1 MHVQR
6 LILRNIRS
14 IREFDLHLRPGEF
27 PGWHV
32 ILGDNGAGKST
43 VVRALALA
51 LMDEANAHA
60 TREDWSR
67 WITDG
72 EKSGLIDVR
81 LRHHDEDE
89 WTGQDG
95 QGDRVIHAEAKIHT
109 NSGGDQPNGG
119 HASIKFSSHR
129 YAKRTVWGKGVGWFS
144 ASFGPF
150 RRFSGADTKMDQL
163 YLTHPR
169 LAPHLSAFGE
179 NVALGESLRWLR
191 DLQIRWL
198 DKKDAE
204 AKKIQSAVIDFINGA
219 KLLPHDARI
228 YGVTSEQVRIVDGFG
243 SQVAVQEMSD
253 GYRSILSMT
262 FELMR
267 LLFSAFG
274 TDTALRGIDM
284 KAGTMTLPGVVAI
297 DEIDAHLH
305 PSWQQLIGD
314 WFVNRFPNMQFLVTT
329 HSPIICRAA
338 RYGTIWLLPPPGSEG
353 QLRRVIG
360 PERARLIDGN
370 ILDAYGTEL
379 FGEEVTRSAQS
390 KAKLAQLAQLNRKR
404 LRRTLSSSEQ
414 RELEQLRE
422 AMPSSPNNM

>member
-6 LILRNIRS
+6 LILKNVRS
-14 IREFDLHLRPGEF
+14 IREFDLHLRPGEW

-95 QGDRVIHAEAKIHT
+95 REDRVIHAGAKIHT
-109 NSGGDQPNGG
+109 NSGSGQPNGG
-119 HASIKFSSHR
+119 HASIKFSSYR
-129 YAKRTVWGKGVGWFS
+129 YAKRTIWGKGVGWFS

-150 RRFSGADTKMDQL
+150 RRFSGADPEMGHL
-163 YLTHPR
+163 YDTHPR

-191 DLQIRWL
+191 DLQIRKL
-198 DKKDAE
+198 EKDAE
-204 AKKIQSAVIDFINGA
+204 AEKIQSAVIDFINGA
-219 KLLPHDARI
+219 RLLPHGARI
-228 YGVTSEQVRIVDGFG
+228 SGVTSEQVRIVDGFG
-243 SQVAVQEMSD
+243 SQVDVQEMSD
-253 GYRSILSMT
+253 GYRSILSLT

-274 TDTALRGIDM
+274 TDTALRGIDV
-284 KAGTMTLPGVVAI
+284 KAGEITLPGVVAV

-305 PSWQQLIGD
+305 PGWQQIIGD
-314 WFVNRFPNMQFLVTT
+314 WFVYRFPNMQFLVTT

-338 RYGTIWLLPPPGSEG
+338 RRGTVWLLPTPGSEE
-353 QLRRVIG
+353 QPRRVIG
-360 PERARLIDGN
+360 SDLNRLIDGN

-379 FGEEVTRSAQS
+379 FGEEVTRSEES
-390 KAKLAQLAQLNRKR
+390 KAKLMQLAQLNRKR
-404 LRRTLSSSEQ
+404 LRRALSSNEQ